1 MITNLTIKNYKCHQN
16 TNLMMKPL
24 TILTGINGFGKS
36 SAIQSLL
43 LLRQTHLKNRLNAG
57 LDLNMPLVSV
67 GIGNDALYKFASKPL
82 ITFILSYKDSK
93 ECVFSFDAEKALT
106 SSFIPLEKDDKLNA
120 DIISSESLFNNGFQ
134 YISAFRE
141 GGVSTFRKDNYAVE
155 VLHQISSELG
165 KGDLVGH
172 FLFKNQAMPTYNY
185 LDGSDDL
192 PLIDQ
197 VQSWEQKISPNI
209 TINVEENSDKTGYV
223 VKYGYVSDGKNTL
236 NNLRAENIGFGVSY
250 TLPVIVALISARQG
264 DLIIIENPEAHLHP
278 EGQIELG
285 NLICKVAQRGVQVIV
300 ETHSDHIINATQV
313 ACKIFNESN
322 GKDGIK
328 KDNVAIH
335 FFGIK
340 TDKYAASSQD
350 VVLKSDGSIDYQPTG
365 FFDTLEKTLYKL
377 Y

>member
-1 MITNLTIKNYKCHQN
+1 MINNLTIKNYKCHQN
-16 TNLMMKPL
+16 TNLVMKPL

-43 LLRQTHLKNRLNAG
+43 LLRQSHLKNRLNAG
-57 LDLNMPLVSV
+57 LDLNMPLVYV
-67 GIGNDALYKFASKPL
+67 GIGNDALYKFANKSL
-82 ITFILSYKDSK
+82 ITFILDYGDSK
-93 ECVFSFDAEKALT
+93 EDIFSFDAEKALT
-106 SSFIPLEKDDKLNA
+106 SSFIPLEKHTKSDVDVV
-120 DIISSESLFNNGFQ
+120 SSESLFNNGFQ

-141 GGVSTFRKDNYAVE
+141 GGVSTFPKDTYAVE

-172 FLFKNQAMPTYNY
+172 FLFKNQDMPTYNY
-185 LDGSDDL
+185 LDGLDDL

-197 VQSWEQKISPNI
+197 VQSWERKISPNI
-209 TINVEENSDKTGYV
+209 TINVEETPDKTGYV
-223 VKYGYVSDGKNTL
+223 VKYGYVSDDKNKL
-236 NNLRAENIGFGVSY
+236 IDLRAENVGFGVSY
-250 TLPVIVALISARQG
+250 TLPVIVALISAKKG

-278 EGQIELG
+278 EGQFELG

-313 ACKIFNESN
+313 ACKIFNDTD
-322 GKDGIK
+322 GKEGIC

-340 TDKYAASSQD
+340 TEKYAASSQD
-350 VVLKSDGSIDYQPTG
+350 VILRSDGTIDYQPTG
-365 FFDTLEKTLYKL
+365 FFDTMEKTLYKL